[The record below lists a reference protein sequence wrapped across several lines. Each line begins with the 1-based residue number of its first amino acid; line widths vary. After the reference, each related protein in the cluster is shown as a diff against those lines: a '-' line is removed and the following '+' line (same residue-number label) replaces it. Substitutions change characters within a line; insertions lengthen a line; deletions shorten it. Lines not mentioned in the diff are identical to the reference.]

1 AEAASALDDRLA
13 SLERLIGLARQNSG
27 AARASVGESR
37 EVTDQLRKTLLLQ
50 NRPKKKRAGASLQG
64 GVALDG
70 HALLQEFFRRIRLKE
85 RLQKHVPVR
94 EKDGQRHP
102 SELLV
107 DVVSA
112 LIAGD
117 RRADK
122 EKGARLE
129 I

>member
-1 AEAASALDDRLA
+1 RQQSGTAREAAADSKRAA
-13 SLERLIGLARQNSG
+13 EEAR
-27 AARASVGESR
+27 R
-37 EVTDQLRKTLLLQ
+37 TLLLQ
-50 NRPKKKRAGASLQG
+50 SRPKAKPVAARIPS

-107 DVVSA
+107 DVVAA

-117 RRADK
+117 RRAGK

-129 I
+129 ILGPA